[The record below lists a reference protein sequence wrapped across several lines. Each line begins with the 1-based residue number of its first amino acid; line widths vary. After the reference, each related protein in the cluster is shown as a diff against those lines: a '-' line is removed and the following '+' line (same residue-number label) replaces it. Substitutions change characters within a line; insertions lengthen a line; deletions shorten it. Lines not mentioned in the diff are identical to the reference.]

1 MPSMLTQF
9 AVLTARRWKLFFRD
23 RGQLALQLALMFG
36 FPILVVLFALE
47 GLPQLPSPGGAD
59 RESMLTQ
66 LMLVAETRE
75 KFVRTG
81 TLVSGLV
88 MFQVVL
94 LALMGSNNGAREIA
108 GERAIFEK
116 EKFAGLL
123 PLAYVSS
130 KAVFLGVLV

>member
-1 MPSMLTQF
+1 MRKPGFEERLEPVGSESTGVLEEAAARKPTVSQMPSMLTQF

-81 TLVSGLV
+81 TLVSGTGHV
-88 MFQVVL
+88 P
-94 LALMGSNNGAREIA
+94 GRPARA
-108 GERAIFEK
+108 H
-116 EKFAGLL
+116 GLEQWS
-123 PLAYVSS
+123 P
-130 KAVFLGVLV
+130 